1 MQNTVYWNSHST
13 KRFELILTRDLL
25 QFHNLKGQL
34 CEFM

>member
-1 MQNTVYWNSHST
+1 MQNTVYWNSHIT

-25 QFHNLKGQL
+25 QFHNLKGHL